1 MTKNMN
7 KSFTKTFYYGYGI
20 KNNDKLATKTLS
32 SDQYTTFQNNY
43 ISPEMVNMA
52 KHQNYLYSN

>member
-1 MTKNMN
+1 MN